1 MGYGSLSGK
10 VIFIEA
16 SNCIEYLRYLSY
28 LPTNF
33 RKVVAWW
40 FRPRAPNPFEED
52 STKPRED
59 YVHDQKVRD
68 AVIKQGFNIKNV
80 PSDLDAVIVG
90 SGIGG
95 LVTAALMSKAGKKV
109 LVLEQHDQAGKL
121 KILTI
126 RVPLSGWGVL
136 GKTKLALI
144 HSIEP
149 DL

>member
-10 VIFIEA
+10 VTFVKA
-16 SNCIEYLRYLSY
+16 SNYIEYLIYLSY
-28 LPTNF
+28 LPTKF

-121 KILTI
+121 NPYNQITTTN
-126 RVPLSGWGVL
+126 LS
-136 GKTKLALI
+136 
-144 HSIEP
+144 P
-149 DL
+149 

>member
-1 MGYGSLSGK
+1 MSLGK
-10 VIFIEA
+10 IGEKKVCLI
-16 SNCIEYLRYLSY
+16 SLSY
-28 LPTNF
+28 LPTKF

-80 PSDLDAVIVG
+80 PSDLDAVVVG

-121 KILTI
+121 KLY
-126 RVPLSGWGVL
+126 
-136 GKTKLALI
+136 I
-144 HSIEP
+144 HSHLRALRALRRSLRHP
-149 DL
+149 S